1 MATQYNM
8 TDRLPKDMEGQKF
21 GAPVDDSSSQLDF
34 ALFRAIGVETL
45 GGTSRILGHLAVG
58 SHTIGS
64 AINNNAGML
73 LLGAYTEA
81 PSALGTNNAQA
92 LRTDKEGALYVR
104 PASGIVAFSNAS
116 TQTHVSGSLLLH
128 GYSVYFSDVNVG
140 DTVFIDDG
148 TALRFPIIAAAAS
161 ELHVRDFSAGVFF
174 GTDIR
179 HVGTF
184 SGLGAASVTLIYSQ
198 Y

>member
-1 MATQYNM
+1 MATSYNL
-8 TDRLPKDMEGQKF
+8 TDRLPKDSEGQKF
-21 GAPVDDSSSQLDF
+21 AALIDDSSSQLDF
-34 ALFRAIGVETL
+34 ALFRAIGIETL
-45 GGTSRILGHLAVG
+45 GGTSKILGHLAVG

-64 AINNNAGML
+64 AIDQGAGTL
-73 LLGAYTEA
+73 SLGAYTEA
-81 PSALGTNNAQA
+81 PSAIGTDNAQA

-104 PASGIVAFSNAS
+104 PASGIIAFSNAS

-128 GYSVYFSDVNVG
+128 GYSIYFSDANAG

-148 TALRFPIIAAAAS
+148 GAFRFPIIAAAAS
-161 ELHVRDFSAGVFF
+161 ELHVRDFTAGVFF

-184 SGLGAASVTLIYSQ
+184 SGAGAASVTLIYSQ